1 MAFKYFK
8 HGFDLPLP
16 DKYAKQRLFKA
27 AEEQGYVVLTKDASE
42 VAYDCVADRLSLV
55 RDRDFTGEEDTDQA
69 KESKEEE
76 DGLAKA
82 LEGFGE

>member
-1 MAFKYFK
+1 MLK
-8 HGFDLPLP
+8 HFTHDFNPRPP
-16 DKYAKQRLFKA
+16 DPYAKQRLFKA
-27 AEEQGYVVLTKDASE
+27 AEELGYVVLTKDASE